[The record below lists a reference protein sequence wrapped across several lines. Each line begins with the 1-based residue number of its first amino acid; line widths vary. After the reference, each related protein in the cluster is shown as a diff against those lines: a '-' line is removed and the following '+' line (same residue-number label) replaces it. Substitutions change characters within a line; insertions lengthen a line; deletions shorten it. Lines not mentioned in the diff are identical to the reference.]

1 MVQKYF
7 HVLSQTQA
15 EFGTFRETFLRKR
28 VEEVCGVSR
37 DETVEGGRFRNGS
50 TWRIRV

>member
-15 EFGTFRETFLRKR
+15 ESVTFRETFLRKR
-28 VEEVCGVSR
+28 VEEICGVSGN
-37 DETVEGGRFRNGS
+37 ETVEGGRFRNGS